1 VPVPLSTVFLDRDGV
16 LNHKM
21 PEGRYVTRWEEFQ
34 LLPGVIEAIDRLN
47 VARIRVIVVSN
58 QRGIAKGLYS
68 ADDVRAIHE
77 KFQAMLTSC
86 GARVD
91 GFYFCPHDKNEC
103 DCRKPL
109 PGMFQQA
116 QAEFPAIS
124 APNSAMIGDSKSDM
138 EFGLRLGMY
147 TVFVEGD
154 PEHQKPG
161 ADQARELADMQAASL
176 LDAVNALSSAQEE
189 ALRVKSTMC
198 LGFPAK

>member
-1 VPVPLSTVFLDRDGV
+1 
-16 LNHKM
+16 M

-47 VARIRVIVVSN
+47 AARVRVIVVSN

-68 ADDVRAIHE
+68 ADNVRAIHE
-77 KFQAMLTSC
+77 KFQATLAAF

-103 DCRKPL
+103 DCRKPM
-109 PGMFQQA
+109 PGLFQQA
-116 QAEFPAIS
+116 QVEFPAIS
-124 APNSAMIGDSKSDM
+124 TPNSAMIGDSKSDM
-138 EFGLRLGMY
+138 EFGRRLGMY
-147 TVFVEGD
+147 TVFVECD
-154 PEHQKPG
+154 PKHQKPG
-161 ADQARELADMQAASL
+161 ADQAREIADMQTATL
-176 LDAVNALSSAQEE
+176 LDAVNALLFAQEE